1 MSILNFSIFAAIITL
16 IFVSLHTYI
25 YYSILAYKFS
35 FESSHRF
42 VLVGIGFFT
51 LPTFIYISL
60 LSHNKYLWIILDVLF
75 ITYFIKIKFRFRG
88 KVIINYNNKYQL
100 LIICVGILTLLYS
113 HFYDAFTNISMTHPD
128 NFSNFDWAR
137 FHSSYETILYPPG
150 ISGILIPIMNF
161 VDIKFTLNFIGATLG
176 VLTFYIILQILSITM
191 SKFELIL
198 LSSILISPLYNV
210 LTLARIGIHTGAYFP
225 ILIVTNLTLIVFMTK
240 KSRVVN
246 DNQLLSL
253 FVITFLQAGIIA
265 PHQTL
270 TLMILNFSIISLF
283 AFSRL
288 LKYQFSLKIVAAICL
303 GFALSILY
311 ISSSRLKS
319 IESIIY
325 SSSTSSTSST
335 SSSSLYS
342 FAEDYLSI
350 KFPIRP
356 IFESNNSM
364 FAYLALF
371 FSLTWLIVSYK
382 RKDYQNFII
391 GFFTVFYGVVT
402 QTGIF
407 ELSYTKGRAGWNF
420 MLLFAIAFTIVGSK
434 LLDKFPRKFTV
445 VIPLVIMLTSL
456 LYPPIRYRIEP
467 EEALTF
473 TRTILQVESV
483 QKIDLYSDFSEAH
496 FIDPRVNL
504 ITDTDLLNNDFSN
517 KYVLLNMDVT
527 LPDKFLANIRKF
539 EDRNFVKFDEEQQY
553 IITKR
558 IDKNIKLV
566 SLLRQKGFEIISNS
580 NLYYLLRN

>member
-1 MSILNFSIFAAIITL
+1 
-16 IFVSLHTYI
+16 
-25 YYSILAYKFS
+25 
-35 FESSHRF
+35 
-42 VLVGIGFFT
+42 
-51 LPTFIYISL
+51 
-60 LSHNKYLWIILDVLF
+60 
-75 ITYFIKIKFRFRG
+75 
-88 KVIINYNNKYQL
+88 
-100 LIICVGILTLLYS
+100 
-113 HFYDAFTNISMTHPD
+113 
-128 NFSNFDWAR
+128 
-137 FHSSYETILYPPG
+137 
-150 ISGILIPIMNF
+150 
-161 VDIKFTLNFIGATLG
+161 
-176 VLTFYIILQILSITM
+176 
-191 SKFELIL
+191 
-198 LSSILISPLYNV
+198 
-210 LTLARIGIHTGAYFP
+210 
-225 ILIVTNLTLIVFMTK
+225 
-240 KSRVVN
+240 
-246 DNQLLSL
+246 
-253 FVITFLQAGIIA
+253 
-265 PHQTL
+265 
-270 TLMILNFSIISLF
+270 
-283 AFSRL
+283 
-288 LKYQFSLKIVAAICL
+288 
-303 GFALSILY
+303 
-311 ISSSRLKS
+311 
-319 IESIIY
+319 
-325 SSSTSSTSST
+325 
-335 SSSSLYS
+335 
-342 FAEDYLSI
+342 
-350 KFPIRP
+350 
-356 IFESNNSM
+356 M

>member
-35 FESSHRF
+35 FEGAHRF

-51 LPTFIYISL
+51 LPTFVYLSL
-60 LSHNKYLWIILDVLF
+60 LLHNKYLWIILDILF
-75 ITYFIKIKFRFRG
+75 IIYFIKLKLQFRS
-88 KVIINYNNKYQL
+88 KIIIDYNNNYQL

-128 NFSNFDWAR
+128 NFSNFNWAH

-161 VDIKFTLNFIGATLG
+161 VDIKFALNFIGAILG
-176 VLTFYIILQILSITM
+176 ILTFCIILQILSVTM

-225 ILIVTNLTLIVFMTK
+225 ILVVTNLTLIVLMTRK
-240 KSRVVN
+240 ARVVN

-253 FVITFLQAGIIA
+253 FLITFLQAGIIA
-265 PHQTL
+265 PHQTF
-270 TLMILNFSIISLF
+270 TLVILNFSIISLF

-325 SSSTSSTSST
+325 SSSSSS
-335 SSSSLYS
+335 SSSSLYF

-371 FSLTWLIVSYK
+371 FSIAWLIVSYK

-391 GFFTVFYGVVT
+391 GYFTVFYGVVT

-420 MLLFAIAFTIVGSK
+420 MMLFAIAFTIVATK
-434 LLDKFPRKFTV
+434 LLDNFPRKFTV

-473 TRTILQVESV
+473 TRTTLQVESMR
-483 QKIDLYSDFSEAH
+483 KIDLYSDFSEAQ

-504 ITDTDLLNNDFSN
+504 ITDIDLFNTDFSK

-527 LPDKFLANIRKF
+527 LPDKFLANIRKY
-539 EDRNFVKFDEEQQY
+539 EDRNFAKFDEEQQN
-553 IITKR
+553 IMTKR
-558 IDKNIKLV
+558 IDRNIKLV
-566 SLLRQKGFEIISNS
+566 SLLKQKGFEIISNS
-580 NLYYLLRN
+580 NLYYLFRN